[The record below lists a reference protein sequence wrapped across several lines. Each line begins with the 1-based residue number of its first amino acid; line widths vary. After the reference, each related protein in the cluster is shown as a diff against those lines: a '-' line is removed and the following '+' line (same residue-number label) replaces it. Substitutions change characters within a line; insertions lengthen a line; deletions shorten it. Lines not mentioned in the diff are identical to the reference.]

1 MHLLCTIEFLP
12 RTKEK
17 QKKCKWAKEEEEEE
31 EESSFLTPQEG
42 FLMKP

>member
-1 MHLLCTIEFLP
+1 MHLLYTKEFLP

-31 EESSFLTPQEG
+31 SSFLSSSGGVP
-42 FLMKP
+42 